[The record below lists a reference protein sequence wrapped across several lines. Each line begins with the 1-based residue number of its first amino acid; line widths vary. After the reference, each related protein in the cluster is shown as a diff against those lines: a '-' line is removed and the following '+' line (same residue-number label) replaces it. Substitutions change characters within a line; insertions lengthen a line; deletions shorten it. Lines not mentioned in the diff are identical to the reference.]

1 MPTTTVNLGRVKGSM
16 WYTGT
21 ADSDT
26 AIATALTS
34 AGYVPIKLDMYL
46 NTSNGN
52 VFQYSPVDNTLKW
65 LLKGNI
71 RGAQGEGFQIKKTYD
86 SVAAMNA
93 GYDTDNVP
101 IYGFVLIDTGDV
113 DDEENARLYVK
124 GDKAYTFLCDL
135 SGAQGIKGEKGD
147 KGDTGDTGAAA
158 GFGTP
163 TAEVDHTT
171 GTPSVTVTAS
181 GADTAKVF
189 AFHFAGLKG
198 EKGDKGDE
206 GDKGDKG
213 DTGTAATVQVGTVQT
228 GAAGSQ
234 AQVTNAGSNSAA
246 VLNFVI
252 PKGDKGD
259 TGEDGKTPT
268 FSVNDNGEL
277 IATFE

>member
-86 SVAAMNA
+86 NVAAMNA

-124 GDKAYTFLCDL
+124 GDTAYTFLCDL
-135 SGAQGIKGEKGD
+135 SGAQGI
-147 KGDTGDTGAAA
+147 
-158 GFGTP
+158 
-163 TAEVDHTT
+163 
-171 GTPSVTVTAS
+171 
-181 GADTAKVF
+181 
-189 AFHFAGLKG
+189 KG

-259 TGEDGKTPT
+259 TGDDGKTPT
-268 FSVNDNGEL
+268 LYVNENGEL

>member
-93 GYDTDNVP
+93 GYETDNVP
-101 IYGFVLIDTGDV
+101 LYGFVLIDTGDV
-113 DDEENARLYVK
+113 NDAENARLYVK
-124 GDKAYTFLCDL
+124 GDTAYNFLCDL
-135 SGAQGIKGEKGD
+135 SGAQGIKGEKGE

-163 TAEVDHTT
+163 TAEVEPTT

-206 GDKGDKG
+206 GDKGDTG

-234 AQVTNAGSNSAA
+234 AQVTNSGSNSAA

-268 FSVNDNGEL
+268 FSVNENGEL